1 MSRDHK
7 QLMWTELIIF
17 NIAVI
22 ALLVLDLNVF
32 HKKPHEVRI
41 KEACYWTLFW
51 IALSLLFCLGIYLW
65 QGKEQALTFLT
76 AYLVEK
82 SLSIDNIFV
91 FIVIFSFFK
100 VPESLKHK
108 ILFWG
113 ILGALISRALFI
125 IAGISLIQHFHF
137 ILYLLAIF
145 IILAGIKILFKKDK
159 EVHIEKNPVL
169 KFIRRYIPITNEY
182 VGDKFFIKENA
193 KWLATPLFIVLIMI
207 ESTDVIFALDSI
219 PAVLAITLDPFL
231 AYTSNILAIL
241 GLRALY
247 FALAHILPLF
257 HYLHYG
263 IGLIL
268 SFVGIKML
276 LSNFY
281 PIPTLTSLFVIT
293 TILGLSVTASL
304 LFKK

>member
-1 MSRDHK
+1 
-7 QLMWTELIIF
+7 MWTELIIF